1 MKSLIANI
9 DFTKVFATCLVAR
22 LILAGA
28 LTSPRLFGA
37 VVVICVVLVPAMW
50 INQRINN

>member
-1 MKSLIANI
+1 MKAIFANI
-9 DFTKVFATCLVAR
+9 DFTKIFATCLVAR

-37 VVVICVVLVPAMW
+37 VVVIYAVLMLATW
-50 INQRINN
+50 INKRITN